1 MTPLNLS
8 GRLPNQAQSCHQNDK
23 KKTQNIGMTLT
34 AVNSMQN
41 GQLIAAV
48 DLGSNSFRLEIGVF
62 EDGQIRRVDYIK
74 ETVRQGNGLDADRM
88 LSKEAM
94 QRGWDCLARF
104 AERLAGFS
112 LELVR
117 AVATQTL
124 REAKN
129 RDVFLIQAT
138 TILGFPIEVI
148 SGKEEA
154 RLIYLGVAHGLP
166 QSNEKRLVIDIGGR
180 STEMILGRGYK
191 STVMES
197 YRVGSV
203 KWSMK
208 YFSTGQF
215 TTTAFTKAEIAAKA
229 VLDEALSLYPRQ
241 SWDIAYGSS
250 GTVGAVVDV
259 LNAAGWPEGK
269 ITREGLDWLK
279 EKLIKMEH
287 VDSLKLDGVKD
298 DRKPVI
304 GGGLSILFALFDL
317 LGIEEMHAAQGALRQ
332 GVLQD
337 LLDRLERDDTTDL
350 RSSMVT
356 ALASRF
362 AVDMAQADRVTRTA
376 LHLFQNLQT
385 AEGKKSG
392 RLIRLENKLSWAAQ
406 LLEIGTRISHSDFHK
421 HGAYILDNADLT
433 GFSMPELHR
442 LSQLILGHRGKLKKL
457 DPELRDEDFVCQLMS
472 LRLAAI
478 LCHARREPELKGLT
492 FKRSEVDSGFVISCK
507 KHWAQQWPQSAHLI
521 QEECEA
527 WLKTNWQ
534 LHFQI
539 NSGV

>member
-1 MTPLNLS
+1 
-8 GRLPNQAQSCHQNDK
+8 
-23 KKTQNIGMTLT
+23 
-34 AVNSMQN
+34 MQN
-41 GQLIAAV
+41 GQLVAAV

-62 EDGQIRRVDYIK
+62 EDGQIRRVDYLK

-104 AERLAGFS
+104 SERLAGFGP
-112 LELVR
+112 EHVR

-154 RLIYLGVAHGLP
+154 RLIYLGVAHSLP
-166 QSNEKRLVIDIGGR
+166 QSDEKRLVIDIGGR
-180 STEMILGRGYK
+180 STEMILGRAYK
-191 STVMES
+191 PNVMES

-208 YFSTGQF
+208 YFANGLF
-215 TTTAFTKAEIAAKA
+215 NAAAFAKAEVAAKA
-229 VLDEALSLYPRQ
+229 VLDEALNLYPKNA
-241 SWDIAYGSS
+241 WDIAYGSS
-250 GTVGAVVDV
+250 GTVGAVADV
-259 LNAAGWPEGK
+259 LVSAGWPIGK
-269 ITREGLDWLK
+269 ITRDGLDWLK
-279 EKLIKMEH
+279 EKLIKMGN
-287 VDSLKLDGVKD
+287 VDSLKLEGVKD

-304 GGGLSILFALFDL
+304 GGGLAILYALFDL

-332 GVLQD
+332 GVIQD
-337 LLDRLERDDTTDL
+337 LIDRLERDETTDL
-350 RSSMVT
+350 RSAMVT
-356 ALASRF
+356 ALANRF

-376 LHLFQNLQT
+376 LHLFQSLQG
-385 AEGKKSG
+385 AESKKSG
-392 RLIRLENKLSWAAQ
+392 RVIRLENKLGWAAQ

-457 DPELRDEDFVCQLMS
+457 DSELREEDFVCQLMS

-478 LCHARREPELKGLT
+478 LCHARREPELKGICL
-492 FKRSEVDSGFVISCK
+492 KRLPNSQNFVINCK
-507 KHWAQQWPQSAHLI
+507 KSWIQQWPQSAHLI

-527 WLKTNWQ
+527 WQKSNWQ
-534 LHFQI
+534 LEFQI
-539 NSGV
+539 SSGV